1 MGIADELAAFLQ
13 SLEGVP
19 TVWGETDCSATP
31 WRWLRA
37 RGISASLP
45 AYASREEARAI
56 VARHGDLVATW
67 DACLD
72 GSGVGER
79 FGDPHLGDIAVI
91 DTRLH
96 WQIGGI
102 VAHGGILAIRKDDGH
117 FAWFGPVR
125 RFEKVWAIA

>member
-1 MGIADELAAFLQ
+1 MADLTAFLER
-13 SLEGVP
+13 LEGAP
-19 TVWGETDCSATP
+19 TVWGATDCSATP
-31 WRWLRA
+31 WLWLRQ
-37 RGISASLP
+37 RGIAARLP

-72 GSGVGER
+72 GTGVGER
-79 FGDPHLGDIAVI
+79 FGDPQLGDIAVI

-96 WQIGGI
+96 GQIGGI
-102 VAHGGILAIRKDDGH
+102 LATGGILAIRKDDGH